1 MTSEEFDQ
9 LIHQILQVE
18 SPKEAFFKLCDLYL
32 IASAEQRK
40 EIRQNYFFERDW
52 EAPEAR
58 NLAAHIPG
66 EPDREARIR
75 ASLILL
81 SFVEETDF
89 RDGLVNVAVI
99 WNSLEDIGKDADGWF
114 RYFADLSSAGAASIM
129 NNFLN
134 RSKEDKDLSKWGW
147 EREITEYG
155 IVYKGWDFGEELLKR
170 LGIS

>member
-1 MTSEEFDQ
+1 MTSEEFNQ

-18 SPKEAFFKLCDLYL
+18 SPKEGFFKLCDLYL
-32 IASAEQRK
+32 IASAQQRK

-58 NLAAHIPG
+58 TLAAHIPG

-81 SFVEETDF
+81 SFVEEADF
-89 RDGLVNVAVI
+89 RDGLVKVAVI

-129 NNFLN
+129 TNFLN
-134 RSKEDKDLSKWGW
+134 RPKEDKDLSKWGW
-147 EREITEYG
+147 EREITEHG
-155 IVYKGWDFGEELLKR
+155 IVYKGWEVDEEFLKR